1 MKKYNN
7 FRSKQRSFL
16 IGMSSSFDFTATLNT
31 RNFQIEHQPKY
42 GQVHDAR
49 AIRQD
54 MQQVGK
60 DFQKA
65 ISSFEYSIP

>member
-31 RNFQIEHQPKY
+31 RNFHFEHQPQF
-42 GQVHDAR
+42 GQMHDAR

-65 ISSFEYSIP
+65 ISSFEYSLP

>member
-1 MKKYNN
+1 
-7 FRSKQRSFL
+7 
-16 IGMSSSFDFTATLNT
+16 MSSSFDFTATLNT
-31 RNFQIEHQPKY
+31 RDFQIEYQPKY

-65 ISSFEYSIP
+65 ISSFEYSLP